1 MFLFQILRTVIRIVA
16 FFVSRITITGQ
27 ENIPA
32 QGPYIIVTNHMSKAD
47 PPLLYVAF
55 PYLKMRFFAGEKWES
70 HFFFGPLMRWVGAVY
85 VNRGEV
91 DRRALKEAIDALNN
105 GEIFGLAPEG
115 TRSRVGKLI
124 PGKDGAA
131 YLGSRVNVP
140 IVPVGVVNTDQFK
153 VNLRRL
159 RRTPLEVHIGEPFQ
173 LPVNGR
179 RVKGAELSALT
190 HYIMVQIAALLPE
203 RHWGHYQD
211 SPALAAL
218 LRGEDPWP
226 YCLTAEGVDAD
237 RKEHE

>member
-1 MFLFQILRTVIRIVA
+1 MLPFRILRALIRFAA
-16 FFVSRITITGQ
+16 FFVSRITVTGR

-47 PPLLYVAF
+47 TPLLYVAF
-55 PYLKMRFFAGEKWES
+55 PFPKMRFFAGEKWES
-70 HFFFGPLMRWVGAVY
+70 HFFFGPLMRAVGAVY
-85 VNRGEV
+85 IKRGEV

-115 TRSRVGKLI
+115 TRSRVGQLI
-124 PGKDGAA
+124 QGKDGAA
-131 YLGSRVNVP
+131 YLASRANVQ
-140 IVPVGVVNTDQFK
+140 IVPVGVVDTDKFGA
-153 VNLRRL
+153 NLKRL
-159 RRTPLEVHIGEPFQ
+159 RRAPLAAHIGEPFQ
-173 LPVNGR
+173 LPTSGR

-190 HYIMVQIAALLPE
+190 HYIMVKIAALLPE

-226 YCLTAEGVDAD
+226 YCLAAEGVDT
-237 RKEHE
+237 EV